1 MSQSTGLEPGG
12 CGGGARHAG
21 MDNEI
26 RMSPAYPV
34 GQWAKALR
42 ASEDPDPAV
51 RARALE
57 RVRRW
62 EGTLRGMA
70 DGTIAVGERAPVA
83 GLPAWVTLRVLH
95 GGFASGQA
103 LAETVPDVEERLAA
117 KRAGLPAERAALFAH
132 YLTDVGLAELRAL
145 IHSGDY
151 RLEAPEGAA
160 LPVVAWLLEHGHAE
174 AAAGLVE
181 AIVPLAS
188 RLRFT
193 PKPHR
198 VTAPPIDPSLV
209 YRETARDV
217 RGALAARRPNR
228 RVEAMREALT
238 VWHPFGDDL
247 LTWWMDANNAS
258 AAAAPVDEA
267 WVERGRALAA
277 RYCALAAEHTLCG
290 KHRNPK
296 ENLGL
301 LVACLLT
308 VVAGEELDARRR
320 GLLRV
325 AVEAMVRR
333 RGVPGESRHRALR
346 EQQAQEA
353 ARPTHHEIAQV
364 IVDRLDL
371 LPDEVGIPDID
382 AVIVPV
388 EEWEQVT
395 RLAVPVGTT
404 IPASVVRVV
413 RRAKAGQVDELVAA
427 GLISSAE
434 QLATLIP
441 QLTARTFAAAFP
453 DSDLSALMAALYRA
467 FRARRSLLLLN
478 FQHQV
483 RISELPWVEALADVR
498 TGTAR
503 EQSAATLR
511 ELGTLALAGFP
522 GTQLPNRLVTEF
534 RSLAVGAGIE
544 APWVEELAADIFMG
558 AFSPKFLAAAK
569 IAGGLLAGSVY
580 ERYYGIDYGGILAV
594 TEPETISSRKLGRNG
609 ASRLPD
615 AFGTLCLARADRAS
629 GGAQSVAANGMV
641 IEQALILT
649 THNLATLVERCA
661 VAPDEGWQALA
672 GRAFEHMVRLGA
684 RLDRSRRPLPV
695 IKDLAYAWRQA
706 LFYLSMPD
714 ADPSQFVADSRLRLG
729 TAGAIVEGMLTPAL
743 DGLDAILHGARF
755 DADGRAGDGW
765 QLLGWSTDGHWLRS
779 RRRG

>member
-1 MSQSTGLEPGG
+1 
-12 CGGGARHAG
+12 
-21 MDNEI
+21 
-26 RMSPAYPV
+26 
-34 GQWAKALR
+34 
-42 ASEDPDPAV
+42 
-51 RARALE
+51 
-57 RVRRW
+57 
-62 EGTLRGMA
+62 MA
-70 DGTIAVGERAPVA
+70 QGTIAVGQRAPVA
-83 GLPAWVTLRVLH
+83 GLPAWVTLKVLH

-103 LAETVPDVEERLAA
+103 LAETALDVEERLAA
-117 KRAGLPAERAALFAH
+117 KRAGLPPQRAALFAH
-132 YLTDVGLAELRAL
+132 YLTDAGLAELRAL
-145 IHSGDY
+145 IQFGDY
-151 RLEAPEGAA
+151 RLEAPESAA
-160 LPVVAWLLEHGHAE
+160 LPVVAYLLEHGHAE

-181 AIVPLAS
+181 QLVPLAS

-198 VTAPPIDPSLV
+198 VTEPPIDPSLV
-209 YRETARDV
+209 YQETARDV
-217 RGALAARRPNR
+217 RTALTERRQNL

-247 LTWWMDANNAS
+247 LTWWLDADSLHTPAS
-258 AAAAPVDEA
+258 AVDVEEA
-267 WVERGRALAA
+267 WLERGRVLAA
-277 RYCALAAEHTLCG
+277 RYRELAAEHTLCG

-301 LVACLLT
+301 LVSCLQT
-308 VVAGEELDARRR
+308 VTAGERLDARRR

-325 AVEAMVRR
+325 AVDAMVRR
-333 RGVPGESRHRALR
+333 RGAPGQARHTALR
-346 EQQAQEA
+346 AQQAQEA
-353 ARPTHHEIAQV
+353 ARPTHHDIAQV
-364 IVDRLDL
+364 VIERLEL
-371 LPDEVGIPDID
+371 LPDEAGIPDVE

-388 EEWEQVT
+388 EEWEHVAHP
-395 RLAVPVGTT
+395 AVPVGTG
-404 IPASVVRVV
+404 IPASVGRVV
-413 RRAKAGQVDELVAA
+413 HRAQAGQVHELVAA

-434 QLATLIP
+434 QLAKLIP

-453 DSDLSALMAALYRA
+453 DPDLSALMAALYRA

-478 FQHQV
+478 YQHQV

-544 APWVEELAADIFMG
+544 APWLEELAADIFMG
-558 AFSPKFLAAAK
+558 AFTPKFLAAAK
-569 IAGGLLAGSVY
+569 IAAELLAGSVY
-580 ERYYGIDYGGILAV
+580 EHYYDIDYAGILAV
-594 TEPETISSRKLGRNG
+594 TEPETTSSRKLGRNA

-615 AFGTLCLARADRAS
+615 AFGRLCVARADRAS
-629 GGAQSVAANGMV
+629 GGVQSVAANGMV

-661 VAPDEGWQALA
+661 VAPNEAEGEREGDGERGGWQTLA
-672 GRAFEHMVRLGA
+672 DRAFEHMVRLGA

-695 IKDLAYAWRQA
+695 IKDLAYAWRQT
-706 LFYLSMPD
+706 LFYLSMPN
-714 ADPSQFVADSRLRLG
+714 ADPSRFVATARLRLS
-729 TAGAIVEGMLTPAL
+729 TAGAIVEGMLTPVL

-755 DADGRAGDGW
+755 DPDGRAGDGW

-779 RRRG
+779 RRGD